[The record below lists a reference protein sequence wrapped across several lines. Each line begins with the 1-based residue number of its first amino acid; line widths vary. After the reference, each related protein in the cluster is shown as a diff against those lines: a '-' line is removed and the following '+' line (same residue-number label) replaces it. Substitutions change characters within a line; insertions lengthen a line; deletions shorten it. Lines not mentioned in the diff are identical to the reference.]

1 MASRDTDAEA
11 PAGAS
16 VTPRRSA
23 RISEI
28 AAKEAASNTT
38 PGPVTTP
45 LKRKRAAAQTKA
57 VNSRTTKNGTK
68 TSKGRA
74 STRGKSTAAKIRANL
89 NKRKSAITK
98 NKAATKTLKIGAAS
112 SKQNHKY
119 QVPKAK
125 DNAPQE
131 LPHNLGLVPGSL
143 AAKTGLVPALE
154 SNDSDKENQT
164 PKDED
169 VSSADI
175 QVVVDT
181 VVTTADD
188 QKTPDPATKSAKAK
202 RPAYRLTPGKTPYP
216 DLHRPTRQECEE
228 VNRLLVEVH
237 GEAKPP
243 PKLEPSLS
251 IAGCGE
257 VPCVLDA
264 LIRTL
269 LSGATSGNNSAM
281 AFDGLV
287 KRFGILQEGLGKGS
301 VNWDAVRQ
309 APLKDVFEAIKRGGL
324 ADIKSKNLKAI
335 LDKVYEE
342 NQEQRKR
349 IQSNDGSFDE
359 KHPDMAP
366 EKAEQAKEYEVAC
379 AEQHVLSLNHLH
391 NLPTED
397 VMNELT
403 KYPGIGPKTAA
414 CVILFCL
421 QRPCF
426 AVDTHI
432 FRICKWLGWIPEKAN
447 EIMAFKHLDATIP
460 DEFKYSLHQLFIR
473 HGKTCPRCRAI
484 TGEKTAGWEEGCPID
499 NLVKRTGGRKG
510 GPPQKA
516 KRPRKSLKRKRSAT
530 TKTKSMKQKATGKKA
545 ASAKKTPACKIRA
558 RKQSTSSD
566 TTALENSSPTAAAVD
581 DTAADVKS
589 SEIASSP
596 PVANQGDITIP
607 ATPATKKNG
616 VSNSSA
622 SENNV
627 QAPTQA
633 AAAEETD
640 SETSS
645 LSDADVSYD
654 DLSEEEVEDETAN
667 EDE

>member
-1 MASRDTDAEA
+1 MASHDTDVEP
-11 PAGAS
+11 PAGAP

-23 RISEI
+23 RVSEI
-28 AAKEAASNTT
+28 AAKKAASNAT
-38 PGPVTTP
+38 PGPVTES
-45 LKRKRAAAQTKA
+45 LKRKRAAAQTEA
-57 VNSRTTKNGTK
+57 ANSRTMRRGTK
-68 TSKGRA
+68 TLKGRA
-74 STRGKSTAAKIRANL
+74 STMGKSTGTKTQVKL
-89 NKRKSAITK
+89 NEGKPAITK
-98 NKAATKTLKIGAAS
+98 SKAPTTKALNNTATK
-112 SKQNHKY
+112 SKQTHKY
-119 QVPKAK
+119 QVLQAK
-125 DNAPQE
+125 DSAPQE
-131 LPHNLGLVPGSL
+131 LPHNLGPVFGSL
-143 AAKTGLVPALE
+143 AAKTGHVPALE
-154 SNDSDKENQT
+154 SNNSDKANQA
-164 PKDED
+164 PKDEN

-175 QVVVDT
+175 QAVVDT
-181 VVTTADD
+181 VTTTADD
-188 QKTPDPATKSAKAK
+188 QKTTDPGTKGAKAK
-202 RPAYRLTPGKTPYP
+202 QPAYRLTPGKTPYP

-287 KRFGILQEGLGKGS
+287 KRFGILQEGVGKGS
-301 VNWDAVRQ
+301 VNWDAVRE

-335 LDKVYEE
+335 LDRVYEE

-359 KHPDMAP
+359 QHPNMTP

-432 FRICKWLGWIPEKAN
+432 FRICKWLGWVPEKAN

-499 NLVKRTGGRKG
+499 NLVKRTGARKG
-510 GPPQKA
+510 GRPQNA
-516 KRPRKSLKRKRSAT
+516 KRPRISLKRKRSAA
-530 TKTKSMKQKATGKKA
+530 TKTKSTKRKAAGKKA
-545 ASAKKTPACKIRA
+545 ASAKKTSTRKTRA
-558 RKQSTSSD
+558 QKQSTSSD
-566 TTALENSSPTAAAVD
+566 TTALENSSPTVAAVGD
-581 DTAADVKS
+581 ATAGIKS
-589 SEIASSP
+589 AEVAPSP
-596 PVANQGDITIP
+596 HVANQANITMS
-607 ATPATKKNG
+607 ATPGHEKNDSDSS
-616 VSNSSA
+616 VSGNCR
-622 SENNV
+622 
-627 QAPTQA
+627 QAPAQA
-633 AAAEETD
+633 VAAEETD
-640 SETSS
+640 RETSS
-645 LSDADVSYD
+645 LSDADVSYHGS
-654 DLSEEEVEDETAN
+654 SEEDVED
-667 EDE
+667 